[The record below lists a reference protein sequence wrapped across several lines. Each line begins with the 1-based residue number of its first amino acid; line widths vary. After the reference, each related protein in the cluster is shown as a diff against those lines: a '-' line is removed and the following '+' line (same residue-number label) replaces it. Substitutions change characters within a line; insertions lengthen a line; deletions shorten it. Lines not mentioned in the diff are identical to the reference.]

1 MVILEEVF
9 GVEIVNEHLYENEQ
23 EPKRTR
29 CPNKFWT
36 DKTNILKVCLHSSKV
51 VKMSLHF
58 DELI

>member
-36 DKTNILKVCLHSSKV
+36 GKNENLE
-51 VKMSLHF
+51 SLF
-58 DELI
+58 TL

>member
-29 CPNKFWT
+29 HPNKFWT
-36 DKTNILKVCLHSSKV
+36 DKNKYLE
-51 VKMSLHF
+51 SLF
-58 DELI
+58 TF